1 MPEAAERPPDVY
13 LRGHACSVP
22 TPVQKTL
29 PELQPAM
36 HHPDGKVILVVED
49 DAEQR
54 FLYAQVLQGAGYRVV
69 EAADS
74 ATALSQVHEVR
85 PDLVLMDVTLP
96 GPSGWNATR
105 EIKSHPET
113 HRVPVLVV
121 TGLVAQADRDASYA
135 SGSDGY
141 LEKPVAPQRLLQE
154 VARMLADTG
163 GHG

>member
-1 MPEAAERPPDVY
+1 MQQSKA
-13 LRGHACSVP
+13 
-22 TPVQKTL
+22 
-29 PELQPAM
+29 
-36 HHPDGKVILVVED
+36 KVILIVED

-54 FLYAQVLQGAGYRVV
+54 LLYTRVLESAGYRVV

-74 ATALSQVHEVR
+74 ASALSQVHELR

-105 EIKSHPET
+105 EIKSHPDT

-141 LEKPVAPQRLLQE
+141 LEKPVPPRRLLDE
-154 VARMLADTG
+154 VARMLGEAG
-163 GHG
+163 

>member
-1 MPEAAERPPDVY
+1 M
-13 LRGHACSVP
+13 
-22 TPVQKTL
+22 TL
-29 PELQPAM
+29 PDSHSAM
-36 HHPDGKVILVVED
+36 PDSDGKVILVVED

-54 FLYAQVLQGAGYRVV
+54 YLYSQVLQGAGYRVI

-74 ATALSQVHEVR
+74 ATAVAQVHEVR

-105 EIKSHPET
+105 EIKSHPAT
-113 HRVPVLVV
+113 HRIPVLVV
-121 TGLVAQADRDASYA
+121 TGLVGQADRDASYA

-141 LEKPVAPQRLLQE
+141 LEKPVVPQRLLEE

-163 GHG
+163 RAG

>member
-1 MPEAAERPPDVY
+1 MLRRRGRLRTLDARRHAPMP
-13 LRGHACSVP
+13 VP
-22 TPVQKTL
+22 QPL
-29 PELQPAM
+29 LHPLPAM
-36 HHPDGKVILVVED
+36 PDSDGKVILIVED

-54 FLYAQVLQGAGYRVV
+54 FMYAQVLQGAGYRVV

-74 ATALSQVHEVR
+74 ATAVSQVHEIR

-105 EIKSHPET
+105 EIKSHPAT

-154 VARMLADTG
+154 VARMIAETG
-163 GHG
+163 GTG